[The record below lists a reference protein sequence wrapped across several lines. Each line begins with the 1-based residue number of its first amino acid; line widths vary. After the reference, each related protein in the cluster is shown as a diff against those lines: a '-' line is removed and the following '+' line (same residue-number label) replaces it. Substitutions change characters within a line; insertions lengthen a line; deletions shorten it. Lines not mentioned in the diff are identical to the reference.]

1 MFVQINNKRI
11 KITSISRYNDE
22 GYSQSTQKFRIA
34 LKISNVWEIFYFDKE
49 VEKDN
54 VLKNLDNTLKV
65 TAL

>member
-34 LKISNVWEIFYFDKE
+34 LK
-49 VEKDN
+49 
-54 VLKNLDNTLKV
+54 NLDNTLKV

>member
-1 MFVQINNKRI
+1 M
-11 KITSISRYNDE
+11 NDE
-22 GYSQSTQKFRIA
+22 GYSQSTKKFRIA
-34 LKISNVWEIFYFDKE
+34 LKISNVWESFYFDKE

>member
-22 GYSQSTQKFRIA
+22 GYSQSTKKFRIT
-34 LKISNVWEIFYFDKE
+34 LKISNVWENFYFDKE

>member
-11 KITSISRYNDE
+11 KI
-22 GYSQSTQKFRIA
+22 
-34 LKISNVWEIFYFDKE
+34 SNVWESFYFDKE

>member
-11 KITSISRYNDE
+11 KITSIIRYNDE

-34 LKISNVWEIFYFDKE
+34 LKISNVWESFYFDKE

>member
-22 GYSQSTQKFRIA
+22 GYSQSTKKLRIT
-34 LKISNVWEIFYFDKE
+34 LKISNVWESFYFDKE

>member
-11 KITSISRYNDE
+11 KIASISRYNDE
-22 GYSQSTQKFRIA
+22 GYSQSTKKFRIA
-34 LKISNVWEIFYFDKE
+34 LKISNVWESFYKE

-54 VLKNLDNTLKV
+54 VLKNLDNALKV

>member
-34 LKISNVWEIFYFDKE
+34 LKISNVWENFYFDKE
-49 VEKDN
+49 VEKNN

>member
-34 LKISNVWEIFYFDKE
+34 LKISNVWESFCFDKE

>member
-22 GYSQSTQKFRIA
+22 GYSQSTKKFRIA
-34 LKISNVWEIFYFDKE
+34 LKISNVWGSFYFDKE

>member
-11 KITSISRYNDE
+11 KIASISRYN
-22 GYSQSTQKFRIA
+22 
-34 LKISNVWEIFYFDKE
+34 DKE

-54 VLKNLDNTLKV
+54 VLKNLDNILKV

>member
-1 MFVQINNKRI
+1 MTR
-11 KITSISRYNDE
+11 

-34 LKISNVWEIFYFDKE
+34 LKISMIWESFYFDKE

>member
-34 LKISNVWEIFYFDKE
+34 LKIPNVWESFYFDKE

>member
-11 KITSISRYNDE
+11 KIASISRYNDE
-22 GYSQSTQKFRIA
+22 GYSQSTKKFRIT
-34 LKISNVWEIFYFDKE
+34 LKISNVWESFYFEKE

-54 VLKNLDNTLKV
+54 VLKNLDNALKV

>member
-11 KITSISRYNDE
+11 KIASISRYNDE
-22 GYSQSTQKFRIA
+22 GYSQSTKKFRVSI
-34 LKISNVWEIFYFDKE
+34 KISNVWGSFYFDKE

-54 VLKNLDNTLKV
+54 VLKNLDNILKV

>member
-1 MFVQINNKRI
+1 MFIQINNKRI
-11 KITSISRYNDE
+11 KISSISRYNDE
-22 GYSQSTQKFRIA
+22 GYSQSTKKFRVSI
-34 LKISNVWEIFYFDKE
+34 KTSNVWESFYFDKE

>member
-1 MFVQINNKRI
+1 MFIQINNKRI

-22 GYSQSTQKFRIA
+22 GYSQSTNKFRIT
-34 LKISNVWEIFYFDKE
+34 LKISNVWESFYFEKE

-54 VLKNLDNTLKV
+54 VLKNLDNALKV

>member
-11 KITSISRYNDE
+11 KIASISRYNDE
-22 GYSQSTQKFRIA
+22 GYSQSTKKFRVSI
-34 LKISNVWEIFYFDKE
+34 KISNVWESFCFDKE

-54 VLKNLDNTLKV
+54 VLKNLDNILKV

>member
-22 GYSQSTQKFRIA
+22 GYSQSIKKFRIT
-34 LKISNVWEIFYFDKE
+34 LKISNVWESFYFDKE

>member
-11 KITSISRYNDE
+11 KIASISRYNDE
-22 GYSQSTQKFRIA
+22 GYSQSTKKFRVSI
-34 LKISNVWEIFYFDKE
+34 KISNVWKSFYFDKE

>member
-22 GYSQSTQKFRIA
+22 GYSQSTQKFRIV
-34 LKISNVWEIFYFDKE
+34 LKISNVWESFYFDKE

>member
-11 KITSISRYNDE
+11 KISSINRYNDE
-22 GYSQSTQKFRIA
+22 GYSQSTKKFRIA
-34 LKISNVWEIFYFDKE
+34 LKISNVWESFYFDKE
-49 VEKDN
+49 EEKDN

>member
-11 KITSISRYNDE
+11 KIASISRYNDE
-22 GYSQSTQKFRIA
+22 GYSQSTKKFRIT
-34 LKISNVWEIFYFDKE
+34 LKISNVWENFYFDKE